1 MRRNEHKNLRYEVG
15 SCRYP
20 QRLLYRRPSESAA
33 ERSIDGLSDMVILVA
48 SRGRSNQWMETVAM
62 ASQNPERF
70 LRLAAVLDRTGLSRA
85 TLYRKIHAGTF
96 PQQVKLA
103 ERCCGWRESAVEQWL
118 INPMHYSASDAPK
131 RDDERSMG

>member
-1 MRRNEHKNLRYEVG
+1 MRRNEQKNSCYEIC

-20 QRLLYRRPSESAA
+20 QRLHCRRPSESSA
-33 ERSIDGLSDMVILVA
+33 ERSIDDLSDMVILVA
-48 SRGRSNQWMETVAM
+48 GKGRSNQWMETIAM
-62 ASQNPERF
+62 ASQNPDRF

-118 INPMHYSASDAPK
+118 INPMHYSASDAPVH
-131 RDDERSMG
+131 